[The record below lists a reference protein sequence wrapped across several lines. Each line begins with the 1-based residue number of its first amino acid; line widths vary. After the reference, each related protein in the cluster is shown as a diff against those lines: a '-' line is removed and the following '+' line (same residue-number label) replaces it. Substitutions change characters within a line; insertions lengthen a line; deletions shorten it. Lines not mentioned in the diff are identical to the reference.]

1 MRHREFTITVDGKV
15 VPRSYQLLSV
25 SVVSEANKIA
35 YSRIAYKDGNAA
47 KGNFSIVD
55 EGLFDYGKKVSM
67 SCDDESDSGPLFVGI
82 VVAQQ
87 VKLRESSAS
96 QLIITCKHASVLMS
110 IATQARYYENIT
122 DQDLFEQLFNEYAL
136 NAHVQP
142 TATIQHKQLVQYD
155 TTDWDFCLARAQAAG
170 LVIYTQG
177 EKIQIVPPKLDREPA
192 VNLAYGA
199 TLLSA
204 DLKIDARSQTHD
216 IQAVRWNSAD
226 QTMAQS
232 TGEITLQ
239 QSPGVTS
246 TSTLAKAM
254 GDAEH
259 TLHTAAQSDEELQ
272 ALVNAV
278 ATINAVNRVSGTLTT
293 IGVGSVFAGDTVMLS
308 GLSKSFNGEAL
319 VTGVRHE
326 FSISSGWRTFYQLG
340 GLALP
345 PKPPCGPTNGLHVG
359 IVVDIVDP
367 DNEWRVKIKLPMLDN
382 SAEGIWARVAS
393 IDAGANRGFYVRP
406 ELGDEVIVGF
416 IQNDMHHP
424 AVLGMLHSSA
434 LSATETPDANNHI
447 KTWVTRSGLA
457 LRFND
462 DLHAITLSSPNGNVI
477 EISEDASG
485 ITLKDENGNQYI
497 MNAAGISLQSA
508 SDLSISASGKI
519 EINAG
524 TSLDLAAGAQFSAQ
538 GDSGATLESSATTV
552 VKGSLVKIN

>member
-1 MRHREFTITVDGKV
+1 
-15 VPRSYQLLSV
+15 
-25 SVVSEANKIA
+25 
-35 YSRIAYKDGNAA
+35 
-47 KGNFSIVD
+47 
-55 EGLFDYGKKVSM
+55 
-67 SCDDESDSGPLFVGI
+67 
-82 VVAQQ
+82 
-87 VKLRESSAS
+87 
-96 QLIITCKHASVLMS
+96 
-110 IATQARYYENIT
+110 
-122 DQDLFEQLFNEYAL
+122 
-136 NAHVQP
+136 
-142 TATIQHKQLVQYD
+142 
-155 TTDWDFCLARAQAAG
+155 
-170 LVIYTQG
+170 
-177 EKIQIVPPKLDREPA
+177 
-192 VNLAYGA
+192 
-199 TLLSA
+199 
-204 DLKIDARSQTHD
+204 
-216 IQAVRWNSAD
+216 
-226 QTMAQS
+226 
-232 TGEITLQ
+232 
-239 QSPGVTS
+239 
-246 TSTLAKAM
+246 M

-345 PKPPCGPTNGLHVG
+345 PKPSCGPTNGLHVG

-477 EISEDASG
+477 EISDDASG